1 MIVNSRKT
9 LLREQKILEFIDD
22 KVVTS
27 RLNYPN
33 IRDRINFS
41 IGEKELVKNKLFY
54 KIVVRLSFS
63 LSVVMD
69 IKTNLLGR
77 HHVLNIL
84 AAFTMITHR
93 SGIYASAQINP
104 ILTDFVTKKELPSGS
119 PLISN
124 YRLNIYDFVFD
135 NNEYAYKGKNLF
147 EIELPPMDD
156 GKYYCAYVSKKIM
169 NYINS
174 YLDIEFNV
182 YKNTYS
188 YKKMYLLSSIHGID
202 DLLIKYNY
210 YCIIKNIDMNE
221 GEYALKWSIFDKMDD
236 IKTEIKGDQ
245 LVFIMNIRDI
255 DNIKRLS
262 SNQMEGLNFSCV
274 TELKPEINNDK
285 LNFKEEYRF
294 KNKYLSR
301 INYLSP
307 DIQSYMFY
315 DALYKRSLS
324 ISELYGIKYVEGII
338 PNRYLRHLEQ
348 YHKDGSICEHSDFK
362 SYYEAI
368 QLLEPYKICEEQVLD
383 EFGNIEIKIAY
394 DYNGVKQLLQN

>member
-63 LSVVMD
+63 LSVVM
-69 IKTNLLGR
+69 IC
-77 HHVLNIL
+77 IM
-84 AAFTMITHR
+84 AFFTMITHR

-104 ILTDFVTKKELPSGS
+104 ILTDFVTKKELPSGN

-182 YKNTYS
+182 YKNEYS

-274 TELKPEINNDK
+274 TELKPEINNNK

-324 ISELYGIKYVEGII
+324 INELYGTKYVEGII

>member
-63 LSVVMD
+63 LSVVM
-69 IKTNLLGR
+69 IC
-77 HHVLNIL
+77 IM
-84 AAFTMITHR
+84 AFFTMITHR
-93 SGIYASAQINP
+93 SGVYANAQINP
-104 ILTDFVTKKELPSGS
+104 ILTDFVTIKELPGGN

-124 YRLNIYDFVFD
+124 NRLNIYDFVFD

-147 EIELPPMDD
+147 EIELPPMDE

-182 YKNTYS
+182 YKNEYS
-188 YKKMYLLSSIHGID
+188 YKKMYLSILIHGID
-202 DLLIKYNY
+202 DLLTKYNY
-210 YCIIKNIDMNE
+210 YCIKKNIDMNE
-221 GEYALKWSIFDKMDD
+221 GEYALKWSIFNKMDD
-236 IKTEIKGDQ
+236 IKTEIKDDR

-262 SNQMEGLNFSCV
+262 SNQMEGLNFSCI
-274 TELKPEINNDK
+274 TELRPEINNNK
-285 LNFKEEYRF
+285 LNFKEEYYF
-294 KNKYLSR
+294 ENQYLSR

-307 DIQSYMFY
+307 NIQSYMFY
-315 DALYKRSLS
+315 DVLYKWSLS
-324 ISELYGIKYVEGII
+324 VNELYGTEYIEGTI
-338 PNRYLRHLEQ
+338 PNSYLKHLEQ
-348 YHKDGSICEHSDFK
+348 YHKDGSICEHSNFK

-383 EFGNIEIKIAY
+383 EFGNTEIKIAY

>member
-63 LSVVMD
+63 LSVVM
-69 IKTNLLGR
+69 IC
-77 HHVLNIL
+77 IM
-84 AAFTMITHR
+84 AFFTMITHK
-93 SGIYASAQINP
+93 SGVYASAQINP

-147 EIELPPMDD
+147 EIEVPSMDD

-188 YKKMYLLSSIHGID
+188 YKKMYFLSSIYGID

-274 TELKPEINNDK
+274 TELRPEINNKK

-294 KNKYLSR
+294 KNKYLSK

-315 DALYKRSLS
+315 DVLYKRSLS
-324 ISELYGIKYVEGII
+324 INELYGTKYVEGII

-348 YHKDGSICEHSDFK
+348 YHKDGSICEHSNFK

>member
-63 LSVVMD
+63 LSVVM
-69 IKTNLLGR
+69 IC
-77 HHVLNIL
+77 IM
-84 AAFTMITHR
+84 AFFTMITHR
-93 SGIYASAQINP
+93 SGVYASAQINP
-104 ILTDFVTKKELPSGS
+104 ILTDFVTMKELPSGS

-174 YLDIEFNV
+174 YLDIEFNE
-182 YKNTYS
+182 
-188 YKKMYLLSSIHGID
+188 KMYFLSSIYGID

-210 YCIIKNIDMNE
+210 YCITKNIDMNE

-236 IKTEIKGDQ
+236 IKTKIKGDQ
-245 LVFIMNIRDI
+245 LVFIMNIRDT

-274 TELKPEINNDK
+274 TELRPEINNDK
-285 LNFKEEYRF
+285 LNFKEEYCF

-315 DALYKRSLS
+315 DVLYKRSLS
-324 ISELYGIKYVEGII
+324 INELYGTKYIEGTI

-348 YHKDGSICEHSDFK
+348 YHKDGSICEHSNFK

-394 DYNGVKQLLQN
+394 DYNSVKQLLQN

>member
-1 MIVNSRKT
+1 MNSRKT

-33 IRDRINFS
+33 IRDRINFT

-54 KIVVRLSFS
+54 KIVIRLSFS
-63 LSVVMD
+63 LSVVM
-69 IKTNLLGR
+69 IC
-77 HHVLNIL
+77 IM
-84 AAFTMITHR
+84 AFFIMISHR
-93 SGIYASAQINP
+93 SGVYANAQINP
-104 ILTDFVTKKELPSGS
+104 ILTDFVTIKELPGGN

-135 NNEYAYKGKNLF
+135 NNENAYKGKNLF
-147 EIELPPMDD
+147 EIELPPMDE

-182 YKNTYS
+182 YKNEYS
-188 YKKMYLLSSIHGID
+188 YKKMYLLSSTHGID
-202 DLLIKYNY
+202 DLLTKYNY
-210 YCIIKNIDMNE
+210 YCIKKNIDMNE

-236 IKTEIKGDQ
+236 IKTKIKGDQ

-274 TELKPEINNDK
+274 TELRPEINNNK
-285 LNFKEEYRF
+285 LNFKEEYYF
-294 KNKYLSR
+294 KNQYLSR

-307 DIQSYMFY
+307 NIQSYMFY
-315 DALYKRSLS
+315 DVLYKRSLS
-324 ISELYGIKYVEGII
+324 VNELYGTEYIEGTI
-338 PNRYLRHLEQ
+338 PNSYLRHLEQ
-348 YHKDGSICEHSDFK
+348 YHKDGSKCKHSDFN

>member
-1 MIVNSRKT
+1 MNSRKT

-63 LSVVMD
+63 LSVVM
-69 IKTNLLGR
+69 IC
-77 HHVLNIL
+77 IM
-84 AAFTMITHR
+84 AFFTMITHR

-104 ILTDFVTKKELPSGS
+104 ILTDFVTKKELPSGN

-274 TELKPEINNDK
+274 TELKPEINNNK

-324 ISELYGIKYVEGII
+324 INELYGTKYVEGII

>member
-1 MIVNSRKT
+1 MNSRKT

-54 KIVVRLSFS
+54 KIVVRLSFL
-63 LSVVMD
+63 LSVVM
-69 IKTNLLGR
+69 IC
-77 HHVLNIL
+77 IM
-84 AAFTMITHR
+84 AFFTMITHR

-182 YKNTYS
+182 YKNEYS

-348 YHKDGSICEHSDFK
+348 YHKDGSICEHSDFN

>member
-63 LSVVMD
+63 LSVVM
-69 IKTNLLGR
+69 IC
-77 HHVLNIL
+77 IM
-84 AAFTMITHR
+84 AFFTMITHR

-104 ILTDFVTKKELPSGS
+104 ILTDFVTKKELPSGI

-182 YKNTYS
+182 YKNEYS

-274 TELKPEINNDK
+274 TELKPEINNNK

-324 ISELYGIKYVEGII
+324 ISELYGTKYVEGII

>member
-1 MIVNSRKT
+1 MNSRKT

-63 LSVVMD
+63 LSVVM
-69 IKTNLLGR
+69 IC
-77 HHVLNIL
+77 IM
-84 AAFTMITHR
+84 AFFTMITHR

-104 ILTDFVTKKELPSGS
+104 ILIDFVTMKELPSGN

-147 EIELPPMDD
+147 EIEVPSMDD

-188 YKKMYLLSSIHGID
+188 YKKMYLSILIHGID
-202 DLLIKYNY
+202 DLLTKYNY
-210 YCIIKNIDMNE
+210 YCITKNIDMNE

-324 ISELYGIKYVEGII
+324 ISELYGTKYVEGTI
-338 PNRYLRHLEQ
+338 PNKYLRHLEQ

>member
-63 LSVVMD
+63 LSVVM
-69 IKTNLLGR
+69 IC
-77 HHVLNIL
+77 IM
-84 AAFTMITHR
+84 AFFTMITHR

-104 ILTDFVTKKELPSGS
+104 ILTDFVTKKELPSGC
-119 PLISN
+119 PLSN

>member
-1 MIVNSRKT
+1 MNSRKT

-63 LSVVMD
+63 LSVVM
-69 IKTNLLGR
+69 IC
-77 HHVLNIL
+77 IM
-84 AAFTMITHR
+84 AFFTMITHR

-104 ILTDFVTKKELPSGS
+104 ILTDFVTKKELPSGN

-182 YKNTYS
+182 YKNEYS

-274 TELKPEINNDK
+274 TELRPEINNKK

-315 DALYKRSLS
+315 DVLYKRSLS
-324 ISELYGIKYVEGII
+324 INELYGTKYVEGTI

-348 YHKDGSICEHSDFK
+348 YHKDGSICEHSNFK

>member
-54 KIVVRLSFS
+54 KIVVRLSFL
-63 LSVVMD
+63 LSVVM
-69 IKTNLLGR
+69 IC
-77 HHVLNIL
+77 IM
-84 AAFTMITHR
+84 AFFTMITHR

-182 YKNTYS
+182 YKNEYS

-348 YHKDGSICEHSDFK
+348 YHKDGSICEHSDFN

>member
-1 MIVNSRKT
+1 MNSRKT

-63 LSVVMD
+63 LSVVM
-69 IKTNLLGR
+69 IC
-77 HHVLNIL
+77 IM
-84 AAFTMITHR
+84 AFFTMITHR

-174 YLDIEFNV
+174 YNV

>member
-1 MIVNSRKT
+1 MNSRKT

-63 LSVVMD
+63 LSVVM
-69 IKTNLLGR
+69 IC
-77 HHVLNIL
+77 IM
-84 AAFTMITHR
+84 AFFTMITHR
-93 SGIYASAQINP
+93 SGVYASAQINP
-104 ILTDFVTKKELPSGS
+104 ILTDFVTMKELPSGS

-188 YKKMYLLSSIHGID
+188 YKKMYFLSSIYGID

-210 YCIIKNIDMNE
+210 YCITKNIDMNE

-236 IKTEIKGDQ
+236 IKTKIKGDQ
-245 LVFIMNIRDI
+245 LVFIMNIRDT

-274 TELKPEINNDK
+274 TELKPEINNNK

-324 ISELYGIKYVEGII
+324 ISELYGTKYVEGII

>member
-63 LSVVMD
+63 LSVVM
-69 IKTNLLGR
+69 IC
-77 HHVLNIL
+77 IM
-84 AAFTMITHR
+84 AFFTMITHR

-188 YKKMYLLSSIHGID
+188 YKKMYLSSIHGID

>member
-63 LSVVMD
+63 LSVVM
-69 IKTNLLGR
+69 IC
-77 HHVLNIL
+77 IM
-84 AAFTMITHR
+84 AFFTMITHR

-182 YKNTYS
+182 YKNEYS

-274 TELKPEINNDK
+274 TELKPEINNNK

-324 ISELYGIKYVEGII
+324 ISELYGTKYVEGII

>member
-1 MIVNSRKT
+1 MNSRKT

-63 LSVVMD
+63 LSVVM
-69 IKTNLLGR
+69 IC
-77 HHVLNIL
+77 IM
-84 AAFTMITHR
+84 AFFTMITHR

-156 GKYYCAYVSKKIM
+156 GRKYYCAYVSKKIM

-182 YKNTYS
+182 YKNEYS

-274 TELKPEINNDK
+274 TELKPEINNNK

-324 ISELYGIKYVEGII
+324 ISELYGTKYVEGII

-383 EFGNIEIKIAY
+383 KFGNIEIKIAY

>member
-33 IRDRINFS
+33 IRDRINFT

-63 LSVVMD
+63 LSVVM
-69 IKTNLLGR
+69 IC
-77 HHVLNIL
+77 IM
-84 AAFTMITHR
+84 AFFIMISHR
-93 SGIYASAQINP
+93 SGVYANAQINP
-104 ILTDFVTKKELPSGS
+104 ILTDFVTMKELPGGN
-119 PLISN
+119 PLKSN

-135 NNEYAYKGKNLF
+135 NNENAYKGKNLF
-147 EIELPPMDD
+147 EIEVPPMDE

-188 YKKMYLLSSIHGID
+188 YKKMYLLSSTHGID

-210 YCIIKNIDMNE
+210 YCIKKNIDMNE
-221 GEYALKWSIFDKMDD
+221 GEYALKWSIFNKMDD
-236 IKTEIKGDQ
+236 IKTEIKDDR

-262 SNQMEGLNFSCV
+262 SNQMEGLNFSCI
-274 TELKPEINNDK
+274 TELRPEINNNK
-285 LNFKEEYRF
+285 LNFKEEYYF
-294 KNKYLSR
+294 ENQYLSR

-307 DIQSYMFY
+307 NIQSYMFY
-315 DALYKRSLS
+315 DVLYKWSLS
-324 ISELYGIKYVEGII
+324 VNELYGTEYIEGTI
-338 PNRYLRHLEQ
+338 PNSYLRHLEQ
-348 YHKDGSICEHSDFK
+348 YHKDGSKCEHSNFK

-383 EFGNIEIKIAY
+383 EFGNTEIKIAY

>member
-63 LSVVMD
+63 LSVVM
-69 IKTNLLGR
+69 IC
-77 HHVLNIL
+77 IM
-84 AAFTMITHR
+84 AFFTMITHR

-182 YKNTYS
+182 HKNTYS

>member
-1 MIVNSRKT
+1 MNSRKT

-63 LSVVMD
+63 LSVVM
-69 IKTNLLGR
+69 IC
-77 HHVLNIL
+77 IM
-84 AAFTMITHR
+84 AFFTMITHR

-174 YLDIEFNV
+174 YFNV

>member
-1 MIVNSRKT
+1 MNSRKT

-63 LSVVMD
+63 LSVVM
-69 IKTNLLGR
+69 IC
-77 HHVLNIL
+77 IM
-84 AAFTMITHR
+84 AFFTMITHR

-169 NYINS
+169 NS

>member
-1 MIVNSRKT
+1 
-9 LLREQKILEFIDD
+9 
-22 KVVTS
+22 
-27 RLNYPN
+27 
-33 IRDRINFS
+33 
-41 IGEKELVKNKLFY
+41 
-54 KIVVRLSFS
+54 
-63 LSVVMD
+63 
-69 IKTNLLGR
+69 
-77 HHVLNIL
+77 
-84 AAFTMITHR
+84 MITHR
-93 SGIYASAQINP
+93 SGVYASAQINP
-104 ILTDFVTKKELPSGS
+104 ILTDFVTMKELPGGN

-188 YKKMYLLSSIHGID
+188 YKKMYLSILIHGID
-202 DLLIKYNY
+202 DLLTKYNY
-210 YCIIKNIDMNE
+210 YCITKNIDMNE

-245 LVFIMNIRDI
+245 LVFIMNIRDT

-274 TELKPEINNDK
+274 TELRPEINNDK
-285 LNFKEEYRF
+285 LNFKEEYCF

-315 DALYKRSLS
+315 DVLYKRSLS
-324 ISELYGIKYVEGII
+324 INELYGTKYIEGTI

-348 YHKDGSICEHSDFK
+348 YHKDGSICEHFNFK

-394 DYNGVKQLLQN
+394 DYNSVKQLLQN

>member
-1 MIVNSRKT
+1 MNSRKT

-63 LSVVMD
+63 LSVVM
-69 IKTNLLGR
+69 IC
-77 HHVLNIL
+77 IM
-84 AAFTMITHR
+84 AFFTMITHR

-104 ILTDFVTKKELPSGS
+104 ILTDFVTMKELPSGS

>member
-63 LSVVMD
+63 LSVVM
-69 IKTNLLGR
+69 IC
-77 HHVLNIL
+77 IM
-84 AAFTMITHR
+84 AFFTMISHR

-104 ILTDFVTKKELPSGS
+104 ILTDFVTMKELPGGN
-119 PLISN
+119 PLKSN

-135 NNEYAYKGKNLF
+135 NNENAYKGKNLF
-147 EIELPPMDD
+147 EIEVPPMDE

-182 YKNTYS
+182 YKNTYY
-188 YKKMYLLSSIHGID
+188 YKKMYLLSSTHGID

-210 YCIIKNIDMNE
+210 YCIKKNIDMNE
-221 GEYALKWSIFDKMDD
+221 GEYALKWSIFNKMDD
-236 IKTEIKGDQ
+236 IKTEIKDDR

-262 SNQMEGLNFSCV
+262 SNQMEGLNFSCI
-274 TELKPEINNDK
+274 TELRPEINNNK
-285 LNFKEEYRF
+285 LNFKEEYYF
-294 KNKYLSR
+294 ENQYLSR

-307 DIQSYMFY
+307 NIQSYMFY
-315 DALYKRSLS
+315 DVLYKWSLS
-324 ISELYGIKYVEGII
+324 VNELYGTEYIEGTI
-338 PNRYLRHLEQ
+338 PNSYLRHLEQ
-348 YHKDGSICEHSDFK
+348 YHKDGSKCEHSNFK

>member
-1 MIVNSRKT
+1 MNSRKT

-33 IRDRINFS
+33 IRDRINFT

-54 KIVVRLSFS
+54 KIVIRLSFS
-63 LSVVMD
+63 LSVVM
-69 IKTNLLGR
+69 IC
-77 HHVLNIL
+77 IM
-84 AAFTMITHR
+84 AFFIMISHR
-93 SGIYASAQINP
+93 SGVYANAQINP
-104 ILTDFVTKKELPSGS
+104 ILTDFVTIKELPGGN

-124 YRLNIYDFVFD
+124 NRLNIYDFVFD

-147 EIELPPMDD
+147 EIELPPMDE

-174 YLDIEFNV
+174 DLDIEFNV

-188 YKKMYLLSSIHGID
+188 YKKMYLSILIHGID
-202 DLLIKYNY
+202 DLLTKYNY
-210 YCIIKNIDMNE
+210 YCIKKNIDMNE
-221 GEYALKWSIFDKMDD
+221 GEYALKWSIFNKMDD
-236 IKTEIKGDQ
+236 IKTEIKDDR

-262 SNQMEGLNFSCV
+262 SNQMEGLNFSCI
-274 TELKPEINNDK
+274 TELRPEINNNK
-285 LNFKEEYRF
+285 LNFKEEYYF
-294 KNKYLSR
+294 ENQYLSR

-307 DIQSYMFY
+307 NIQSYMFY
-315 DALYKRSLS
+315 DVLYKWSLS
-324 ISELYGIKYVEGII
+324 VNELYGTEYIEGTI
-338 PNRYLRHLEQ
+338 PNSYLKHLEQ
-348 YHKDGSICEHSDFK
+348 YHKDGSICEHSNFK

-383 EFGNIEIKIAY
+383 EFGNTEIKIAY

>member
-1 MIVNSRKT
+1 MIGNSRKT

-63 LSVVMD
+63 LSVVM
-69 IKTNLLGR
+69 IC
-77 HHVLNIL
+77 IM
-84 AAFTMITHR
+84 AFFTMITHR
-93 SGIYASAQINP
+93 SGIYASAQIIP
-104 ILTDFVTKKELPSGS
+104 ILTDFVTMKELPSGN

-188 YKKMYLLSSIHGID
+188 YKKMYLSILIHGID
-202 DLLIKYNY
+202 DLLTKYNY
-210 YCIIKNIDMNE
+210 YCITKNIDMNE

-285 LNFKEEYRF
+285 LNFKEEYCF

-307 DIQSYMFY
+307 DIQSYMFH
-315 DALYKRSLS
+315 DVLYKRSLS
-324 ISELYGIKYVEGII
+324 INELYGTKYIEGTI
-338 PNRYLRHLEQ
+338 PNSYLRHFEQ
-348 YHKDGSICEHSDFK
+348 YHKDGSICEHSNFK

>member
-63 LSVVMD
+63 LSVVM
-69 IKTNLLGR
+69 IC
-77 HHVLNIL
+77 IM
-84 AAFTMITHR
+84 AFFTMITHR
-93 SGIYASAQINP
+93 SGVYASAQINP
-104 ILTDFVTKKELPSGS
+104 ILTDFVTMKELPSGS

-182 YKNTYS
+182 YKNTY
-188 YKKMYLLSSIHGID
+188 LIHGID
-202 DLLIKYNY
+202 DLLTKYNY
-210 YCIIKNIDMNE
+210 YCITKNIDMNE

-274 TELKPEINNDK
+274 TELRPEINNNK
-285 LNFKEEYRF
+285 LNFKEEYCF

-307 DIQSYMFY
+307 NIQNYIFY
-315 DALYKRSLS
+315 DVLYKRSLS
-324 ISELYGIKYVEGII
+324 INELYGTEYIEGTI
-338 PNRYLRHLEQ
+338 PNSYLRHLEQ

-383 EFGNIEIKIAY
+383 EFGNIKIKIAY

>member
-1 MIVNSRKT
+1 MNSRKT

-63 LSVVMD
+63 LSVVM
-69 IKTNLLGR
+69 IC
-77 HHVLNIL
+77 IM
-84 AAFTMITHR
+84 AFFTMITHR

-104 ILTDFVTKKELPSGS
+104 ILTDFVTKKELPSGN

-182 YKNTYS
+182 YKNEYS

-274 TELKPEINNDK
+274 TELKPEINNNK

-324 ISELYGIKYVEGII
+324 INELYGTKYVEGII

>member
-63 LSVVMD
+63 LSVVM
-69 IKTNLLGR
+69 IC
-77 HHVLNIL
+77 IM
-84 AAFTMITHR
+84 AFFTMITHR

-188 YKKMYLLSSIHGID
+188 YKKMYLLPSIHGID

>member
-63 LSVVMD
+63 LSVVM
-69 IKTNLLGR
+69 IC
-77 HHVLNIL
+77 IM
-84 AAFTMITHR
+84 AFFTMITHR

-104 ILTDFVTKKELPSGS
+104 ILTDFVTKKELPSGN

-182 YKNTYS
+182 YKNEYS

-202 DLLIKYNY
+202 DLLTKYNY

-274 TELKPEINNDK
+274 TELKPEINNNK

-324 ISELYGIKYVEGII
+324 INELYGTKYVEGII

>member
-1 MIVNSRKT
+1 MNSRKT

-54 KIVVRLSFS
+54 KIDVRLSFS
-63 LSVVMD
+63 LSVVM
-69 IKTNLLGR
+69 IC
-77 HHVLNIL
+77 IM
-84 AAFTMITHR
+84 AFFTMITHR
-93 SGIYASAQINP
+93 SGVYASAQINP
-104 ILTDFVTKKELPSGS
+104 ILTDFVTMKELPSGS

-188 YKKMYLLSSIHGID
+188 YKKMYFLSSIYGID

-210 YCIIKNIDMNE
+210 YCITKNIDMNE

-236 IKTEIKGDQ
+236 IKTKIKGDQ
-245 LVFIMNIRDI
+245 LVFIMNIRDT

-274 TELKPEINNDK
+274 TELRPEINNDK
-285 LNFKEEYRF
+285 LNFKEEYCF

-315 DALYKRSLS
+315 DVLYKRSLS
-324 ISELYGIKYVEGII
+324 INELYGTKYIEGTI

-348 YHKDGSICEHSDFK
+348 YHKDGSICEHSNFK

-394 DYNGVKQLLQN
+394 DYNSVKQLLQN

>member
-33 IRDRINFS
+33 IRDRINFT

-63 LSVVMD
+63 LSVVM
-69 IKTNLLGR
+69 IC
-77 HHVLNIL
+77 IM
-84 AAFTMITHR
+84 AFFIMISHR
-93 SGIYASAQINP
+93 SGVYANAQINP
-104 ILTDFVTKKELPSGS
+104 ILTDFVTMKELPGGN
-119 PLISN
+119 PLKSN

-147 EIELPPMDD
+147 EIELPPMDE

-182 YKNTYS
+182 YKNEYS
-188 YKKMYLLSSIHGID
+188 YKKMYLSILIHGID
-202 DLLIKYNY
+202 DLLTKYNY
-210 YCIIKNIDMNE
+210 YCITKNIDMNE
-221 GEYALKWSIFDKMDD
+221 GEYALKWSIFNKMDD
-236 IKTEIKGDQ
+236 IKTEIKDDR

-262 SNQMEGLNFSCV
+262 SNQMEGLNFSCI
-274 TELKPEINNDK
+274 TELRPEINNNK
-285 LNFKEEYRF
+285 LNFKEEYYF
-294 KNKYLSR
+294 ENQYLSR

-307 DIQSYMFY
+307 NIQSYMFY
-315 DALYKRSLS
+315 DVLYKWSLS
-324 ISELYGIKYVEGII
+324 VNELYGTEYIEGTI
-338 PNRYLRHLEQ
+338 PNSYLRHLEQ
-348 YHKDGSICEHSDFK
+348 YHKDGSKCEHSNFK

>member
-63 LSVVMD
+63 LSVVM
-69 IKTNLLGR
+69 IC
-77 HHVLNIL
+77 IM
-84 AAFTMITHR
+84 AFFTMITHR

-255 DNIKRLS
+255 DKIKRLS

>member
-1 MIVNSRKT
+1 MNSRKT

-63 LSVVMD
+63 LSVVM
-69 IKTNLLGR
+69 IC
-77 HHVLNIL
+77 IM
-84 AAFTMITHR
+84 AFFTMITHR

-104 ILTDFVTKKELPSGS
+104 ILTDFVTMKELPSGNPCGN

-147 EIELPPMDD
+147 EIEVPSMDD

-188 YKKMYLLSSIHGID
+188 YKKMYLSILIHGID
-202 DLLIKYNY
+202 DLLTKYNY
-210 YCIIKNIDMNE
+210 YCITKNIDMNE

-285 LNFKEEYRF
+285 LNFKEEYCF

-315 DALYKRSLS
+315 DVLYKRSLS
-324 ISELYGIKYVEGII
+324 INELYGTKYVEGTI
-338 PNRYLRHLEQ
+338 PNSYLRHFEQ
-348 YHKDGSICEHSDFK
+348 YHKDGSICEYSNFK

>member
-63 LSVVMD
+63 LSVVM
-69 IKTNLLGR
+69 IC
-77 HHVLNIL
+77 IM
-84 AAFTMITHR
+84 AFFTMITHR
-93 SGIYASAQINP
+93 SGIYASAQTNP
-104 ILTDFVTKKELPSGS
+104 ILTDFVTKKGLFNGS
-119 PLISN
+119 YLIDEF
-124 YRLNIYDFVFD
+124 RLSIYDFVFD

-147 EIELPPMDD
+147 EIEVPPMDD

-182 YKNTYS
+182 YKNEYS

-210 YCIIKNIDMNE
+210 YCITKNIDMNE
-221 GEYALKWSIFDKMDD
+221 GEYALKWSIFNDRDD

-274 TELKPEINNDK
+274 TELKPEINNNK
-285 LNFKEEYRF
+285 LNFDNNGSISKLCG
-294 KNKYLSR
+294 KKYLFR
-301 INYLSP
+301 G
-307 DIQSYMFY
+307 
-315 DALYKRSLS
+315 
-324 ISELYGIKYVEGII
+324 SELFFNVKTFAEDKFIYSKALDINEIYGIEYVEGII

>member
-1 MIVNSRKT
+1 MNSRKT

-63 LSVVMD
+63 LSVVM
-69 IKTNLLGR
+69 IC
-77 HHVLNIL
+77 IM
-84 AAFTMITHR
+84 AFFTMITHR
-93 SGIYASAQINP
+93 SGVYASAQINP
-104 ILTDFVTKKELPSGS
+104 ILTDFVTGGN

-188 YKKMYLLSSIHGID
+188 YKKMYLSILIHGID
-202 DLLIKYNY
+202 DLLTKYNY
-210 YCIIKNIDMNE
+210 YCITKNIDMNE

-245 LVFIMNIRDI
+245 LVFIMNIRDT

-274 TELKPEINNDK
+274 TELRPEINNDK
-285 LNFKEEYRF
+285 LNFKEEYCF

-315 DALYKRSLS
+315 DVLYKRSLS
-324 ISELYGIKYVEGII
+324 INELYGTKYIEGTI

-348 YHKDGSICEHSDFK
+348 YHKDGSICEHFNFK

-394 DYNGVKQLLQN
+394 DYNSVKQLLQN

>member
-63 LSVVMD
+63 LSVVM
-69 IKTNLLGR
+69 IC
-77 HHVLNIL
+77 IM
-84 AAFTMITHR
+84 AFFTMITHR

-182 YKNTYS
+182 DKNTYS

>member
-41 IGEKELVKNKLFY
+41 IAEKELVKNKLFY

-63 LSVVMD
+63 LSVVM
-69 IKTNLLGR
+69 IC
-77 HHVLNIL
+77 IM
-84 AAFTMITHR
+84 AFFTMITHR
-93 SGIYASAQINP
+93 SGVYASAQINP
-104 ILTDFVTKKELPSGS
+104 ILTDFVTMKELPSGS

-188 YKKMYLLSSIHGID
+188 YKKMYFLSSIYGID

-274 TELKPEINNDK
+274 TELRPEINNKK

-307 DIQSYMFY
+307 DIQNYMFY
-315 DALYKRSLS
+315 DVLYKRSLS
-324 ISELYGIKYVEGII
+324 INELYGTEYIEGTI
-338 PNRYLRHLEQ
+338 PNSYLRHLEQ

-383 EFGNIEIKIAY
+383 EFGNIKIKIAY